1 MNPSYKVKQLFY
13 FYQDLCEQR
22 VRYIVV
28 PLYQQIEHTMNKAS
42 EYIITELKN
51 PLYCREINAVYA
63 LLRTMDD
70 DELKSLYEILTDQ
83 ERIDK
88 IRNDIEITHYL
99 GAIAVNEMEDIN
111 LIVEDIESI
120 LESHN
125 NSTENRSISELLD
138 LLSKNCENRL
148 TIVAELCERFE
159 HQSFEDQKR
168 TIKSLLRYDHDY
180 ISHTIMNDYWG
191 EILIDDIVEMWQW
204 CKDRSYNRYI
214 IKYAKEE
221 FVWKHI
227 DEFSITKWDY
237 ELLCKRLGNHPD
249 FKIDLSKLY
258 NKFTYYCVLKSLGR
272 EIDNEAI
279 LGELFSY
286 IRDWIVAPRMTLQVI
301 EDELTVTYPSKF
313 YVSSKLIPIVR
324 DAIWSFSHMK
334 LNEELLFFYEW
345 DSDIRQKVDEILKQ
359 RYADRIYNP
368 TKEEMWLL
376 YCKLARQFF
385 PERFAY
391 ILNEDPRHIE
401 RRNEMMAELKPLIE
415 KFGFEVE
422 DDEESFGVYKNELQ
436 SPANDYIITMPS
448 LDEVPF

>member
-1 MNPSYKVKQLFY
+1 
-13 FYQDLCEQR
+13 
-22 VRYIVV
+22 
-28 PLYQQIEHTMNKAS
+28 MNKNS
-42 EYIITELKN
+42 EYIIAELKN
-51 PLYCREINAVYA
+51 PLYSHEINAVYA
-63 LLRTMDD
+63 LLRTMDK
-70 DELKSLYEILTDQ
+70 DELKALYEILT
-83 ERIDK
+83 EPEHIDK
-88 IRNDIEITHYL
+88 IRKEIEITHYL
-99 GAIAVNEMEDIN
+99 GAIAVNEVEDIN

-120 LESHN
+120 LESPEK
-125 NSTENRSISELLD
+125 STENRSISELLE
-138 LLSKNCENRL
+138 LLSKKCENRL
-148 TIVAELCERFE
+148 SIVAELCERFE

-249 FKIDLSKLY
+249 FKIDQSKLH
-258 NKFTYYCVLKSLGR
+258 NKFRYYYVLKSLGR
-272 EIDNEAI
+272 EIDNESI

-286 IRDWIVAPRMTLQVI
+286 IRDCIVAPNRYLAMI
-301 EDELTVTYPSKF
+301 EHELSITYPSKF
-313 YVSSKLIPIVR
+313 YISSKLIPIVR

-345 DSDIRQKVDEILKQ
+345 DSDIRRRVDAILKK
-359 RYADRIYNP
+359 RYADRMYNP
-368 TKEEMWLL
+368 TIEEMWLL
-376 YCKLARQFF
+376 YCELARQLF
-385 PERFAY
+385 PKKFAY
-391 ILNEDPRHIE
+391 ILNEDSRHAK
-401 RRNEMMAELKPLIE
+401 RRKEMIDELKPFIE
-415 KFGFEVE
+415 QFGFEIE
-422 DDEESFGVYKNELQ
+422 DDEEDFGVYKNEPQ

-448 LDEVPF
+448 LDEAPF

>member
-1 MNPSYKVKQLFY
+1 
-13 FYQDLCEQR
+13 
-22 VRYIVV
+22 
-28 PLYQQIEHTMNKAS
+28 MNKAS

-159 HQSFEDQKR
+159 HQSFEDQKII
-168 TIKSLLRYDHDY
+168 IKFLLRYDHDS

-191 EILIDDIVEMWQW
+191 EILIEDIVEMWQR
-204 CKDRSYNRYI
+204 CKNRSYNMYI

-227 DEFSITKWDY
+227 DEFSITIWDY

-258 NKFTYYCVLKSLGR
+258 NIFTYYCVLKSLGR

-286 IRDWIVAPRMTLQVI
+286 IRDCIVAPNRYLAMI
-301 EDELTVTYPSKF
+301 EHELSITYPSKF
-313 YVSSKLIPIVR
+313 YISSKLIPIVR

-345 DSDIRQKVDEILKQ
+345 DSDIRRRVDAILKK
-359 RYADRIYNP
+359 RYADIMYNP
-368 TKEEMWLL
+368 TIEEMWLL
-376 YCKLARQFF
+376 YCELARQLF
-385 PERFAY
+385 PKKFAY
-391 ILNEDPRHIE
+391 ILNEDSRHAK
-401 RRNEMMAELKPLIE
+401 RRKEMIDELKPFIE
-415 KFGFEVE
+415 QFGFEIEE
-422 DDEESFGVYKNELQ
+422 DMD
-436 SPANDYIITMPS
+436 
-448 LDEVPF
+448 

>member
-1 MNPSYKVKQLFY
+1 
-13 FYQDLCEQR
+13 
-22 VRYIVV
+22 
-28 PLYQQIEHTMNKAS
+28 MNKAS

-51 PLYCREINAVYA
+51 PLYSREINAVYA

-99 GAIAVNEMEDIN
+99 GAIAVNEVEDIN
-111 LIVEDIESI
+111 LIVEDIETI
-120 LESHN
+120 LESHKK
-125 NSTENRSISELLD
+125 STENRSISELLD

-148 TIVAELCERFE
+148 SIVAELCERFE

-237 ELLCKRLGNHPD
+237 ELLCKRLGNNPD

-258 NKFTYYCVLKSLGR
+258 NKFTYFSVLKSLGR
-272 EIDNEAI
+272 EVDNESI

-286 IRDWIVAPRMTLQVI
+286 IRDWIVAPRMTLPTI
-301 EDELTVTYPSKF
+301 EHELTTTYPSKF
-313 YVSSKLIPIVR
+313 YISSKLIPIVR
-324 DAIWSFSHMK
+324 DAIWSLSHMK
-334 LNEELLFFYEW
+334 LNEELLYFYEW
-345 DSDIRQKVDEILKQ
+345 DSDIRKKVDAILKK
-359 RYADRIYNP
+359 RYADRMYNP
-368 TKEEMWLL
+368 TIEEMWLL
-376 YCKLARQFF
+376 YCKLARQLF
-385 PERFAY
+385 PKKFAY
-391 ILNEDPRHIE
+391 ILNEDSRHAK
-401 RRNEMMAELKPLIE
+401 RRKEMIDELKPFIE
-415 KFGFEVE
+415 QFGFEIE

>member
-42 EYIITELKN
+42 EYIIAELKN
-51 PLYCREINAVYA
+51 PLYSHEINAVYA
-63 LLRTMDD
+63 LLRTMDK
-70 DELKSLYEILTDQ
+70 DELKALYEILTDS
-83 ERIDK
+83 EHIDK
-88 IRNDIEITHYL
+88 IRKEIEITHYL
-99 GAIAVNEMEDIN
+99 GAIAVNEVEDIN

-120 LESHN
+120 LESPEK
-125 NSTENRSISELLD
+125 STENRSISELLE
-138 LLSKNCENRL
+138 LLSKKCENRL
-148 TIVAELCERFE
+148 SIVAELCERFE

-168 TIKSLLRYDHDY
+168 IIKSLLRYDHDY

-191 EILIDDIVEMWQW
+191 EILIDDIVKMWQW

-286 IRDWIVAPRMTLQVI
+286 IRDCIVAPNRYLAMI
-301 EDELTVTYPSKF
+301 EHELSITYPSKF
-313 YVSSKLIPIVR
+313 YISSKLIPIVR
-324 DAIWSFSHMK
+324 DAIWSFSHMR
-334 LNEELLFFYEW
+334 LNEELLYFYEW
-345 DSDIRQKVDEILKQ
+345 DSDIRKKVDAILKK
-359 RYADRIYNP
+359 RYADRMYNP
-368 TKEEMWLL
+368 TIEEMWLL
-376 YCKLARQFF
+376 YCKLARQYF
-385 PERFAY
+385 PEKFAT
-391 ILNEDPRHIE
+391 ILCEDSRHKK
-401 RRNEMMAELKPLIE
+401 RRQEMIDELKPFIE
-415 KFGFEVE
+415 QFGFEIEE
-422 DDEESFGVYKNELQ
+422 DMD
-436 SPANDYIITMPS
+436 
-448 LDEVPF
+448 

>member
-1 MNPSYKVKQLFY
+1 
-13 FYQDLCEQR
+13 
-22 VRYIVV
+22 
-28 PLYQQIEHTMNKAS
+28 MNKAS

-99 GAIAVNEMEDIN
+99 GAIAVNEVEDIN
-111 LIVEDIESI
+111 LIVEDIETI
-120 LESHN
+120 LESHKK
-125 NSTENRSISELLD
+125 STENRSISELLE
-138 LLSKNCENRL
+138 LLSKKCENRL
-148 TIVAELCERFE
+148 SIVAELCERFE

-168 TIKSLLRYDHDY
+168 IIKSLLRYDHDY

-286 IRDWIVAPRMTLQVI
+286 IRDCIVAPNRYLAMI
-301 EDELTVTYPSKF
+301 EHELSITYPSKF
-313 YVSSKLIPIVR
+313 YISSKLIPIVR

-334 LNEELLFFYEW
+334 LNEELLYFYEW
-345 DSDIRQKVDEILKQ
+345 DSDIRKKVDAILKK
-359 RYADRIYNP
+359 RYADRMYNP
-368 TKEEMWLL
+368 TIEEMWLL
-376 YCKLARQFF
+376 YCKLARQYF
-385 PERFAY
+385 PEKFAT
-391 ILNEDPRHIE
+391 ILCEDSRHKK
-401 RRNEMMAELKPLIE
+401 RRKEMIDELKPFIE
-415 KFGFEVE
+415 QFAFEVE
-422 DDEESFGVYKNELQ
+422 DDEEDFGVYNNELQ
-436 SPANDYIITMPS
+436 SPANDYIITTSS

>member
-1 MNPSYKVKQLFY
+1 
-13 FYQDLCEQR
+13 
-22 VRYIVV
+22 
-28 PLYQQIEHTMNKAS
+28 MNKAS

-70 DELKSLYEILTDQ
+70 DGLKSLYEILTDQ

-99 GAIAVNEMEDIN
+99 GAIAVNEVEDIN
-111 LIVEDIESI
+111 LIVEDIETI
-120 LESHN
+120 LESHKK
-125 NSTENRSISELLD
+125 STENRSISELLE
-138 LLSKNCENRL
+138 LLSKKCENRL
-148 TIVAELCERFE
+148 SIVAELCERFG

-168 TIKSLLRYDHDY
+168 IIKFLLRYDHDS

-191 EILIDDIVEMWQW
+191 EILIEDIVEMWQW

-279 LGELFSY
+279 LGELFFY
-286 IRDWIVAPRMTLQVI
+286 IRDCIVAPNRYLAMI
-301 EDELTVTYPSKF
+301 EHELSITYPSKF
-313 YVSSKLIPIVR
+313 YISSKLIPIVR

-334 LNEELLFFYEW
+334 LNEELLYFYEW
-345 DSDIRQKVDEILKQ
+345 DSDIRKKVDAILKK
-359 RYADRIYNP
+359 RYADRMYNP
-368 TKEEMWLL
+368 TIEEMWLL
-376 YCKLARQFF
+376 YCKLARQYF
-385 PERFAY
+385 PEKFAT
-391 ILNEDPRHIE
+391 ILCEDSRHKK
-401 RRNEMMAELKPLIE
+401 RRKEMIDELKPFIE
-415 KFGFEVE
+415 QFGFEVE
-422 DDEESFGVYKNELQ
+422 VDEEDIDVYEDESL
-436 SPANDYIITMPS
+436 SPTNDYIITMPS
-448 LDEVPF
+448 SDEVPF